1 MIEKVLEAIMSS
13 SSDQSLQGQELPHIA
28 NVHPNISNSSHVQI
42 CLFFSFNPAQRLAYS
57 PDAPVGDAAKL
68 YWHFYRADQS
78 GAAGV
83 IITLFLYAVLFLL
96 SITILSIYILR

>member
-1 MIEKVLEAIMSS
+1 MLFS
-13 SSDQSLQGQELPHIA
+13 QSLSPQH
-28 NVHPNISNSSHVQI
+28 
-42 CLFFSFNPAQRLAYS
+42 LAYS
-57 PDAPVGDAAKL
+57 PDTPVGDAAKL

-96 SITILSIYILR
+96 SITILSIYLLR